1 MERRSMRWFAAAMA
15 VVSLTACGGG
25 GGDAPSDAGGSGSSA
40 NQSPSP
46 SPGPNPD
53 PGGTPP
59 APPPAGTPPS
69 PPAPPPVGTPPAAP
83 PPGSGTAPIPDPG
96 PGPVAPFTVTVA
108 SAPQRGLKLDWTA
121 VAGAVGY
128 RIERDADASDGVDN
142 LEFVAFVPAPAIS
155 RTFTDLPLVEAM
167 NHKYQVR
174 AIAAAGPELAMAAD
188 SVSGDLATSITSGPT
203 TLDDSSGN
211 MARAMATALR
221 DNSRHVLAVGLPG
234 ANLGMGTVKIYE
246 RPITGGA
253 WVEAQPGLS
262 LESLELEDH
271 FGASVALSPNGMYLA
286 VGIPGDDGATDGSGV
301 NPDPLPTALDVKD
314 SGAVQVYRY
323 VAGAGWTPDARIKA
337 INAGPRDSFGA
348 AVAISNDGH
357 LIVGAPNED
366 GSFPPGGYWINSF
379 IPAGLGDDRTNA
391 QDRGAVYG
399 YGRSSVGYSS
409 VLYMKPPIDGG
420 GRSLYYGAA
429 LALDA
434 LGQRLA
440 VGAPGASYNGSRA
453 GGVVFYDLSW
463 NLTTP
468 TEVFPEAA
476 LKEHVGTG
484 GERSVPLTD
493 DPPLSSSAF
502 RGLGGAL
509 AMSALGDWVA
519 AGYAEKG
526 GLVTGTGVSLPP
538 NAGQVALYRHQGGAW
553 AWHSSPTAPAP
564 RANDRFGISVSLV
577 NEGKGLQLLVG
588 AREDSSGHNGL
599 MRAADIAPESFSSTP
614 ETGAA
619 HYFVANAD
627 PSQPMV
633 LKARLKSPN
642 RIHQEW
648 LGLSIAMTKD
658 GNELLLSGQYQ
669 DDPNE
674 PFAKVIF
681 FGY

>member
-1 MERRSMRWFAAAMA
+1 MERRSMRWFAATMA
-15 VVSLTACGGG
+15 AVYLSACGGG
-25 GGDAPSDAGGSGSSA
+25 GGDAPSTNGGSGSNA
-40 NQSPSP
+40 NQNP
-46 SPGPNPD
+46 SPGPG

-59 APPPAGTPPS
+59 APPPAGTPPA
-69 PPAPPPVGTPPAAP
+69 PPAPPPAGTPPAAP

-96 PGPVAPFTVTVA
+96 PGPVTPFTVTVA
-108 SAPQRGLKLDWTA
+108 SAPQRGLTVEWTA
-121 VAGAVGY
+121 VDGAVGY
-128 RIERDADASDGVDN
+128 RIERDVDASDGVDN
-142 LEFVAFVPAPAIS
+142 FLTVVFEPAPALS

-167 NHKYQVR
+167 NHKYRVR
-174 AIAAAGPELAMAAD
+174 AIAEAGPVLATAAD
-188 SVSGDLATSITSGPT
+188 SVSGDLAASVNIGPT

-211 MARAMATALR
+211 MARAMATAMR

-234 ANLGMGTVKIYE
+234 ANLGMGMVKIYE
-246 RPITGGA
+246 RPVAGGA

-262 LESLELEDH
+262 LETAATGDY

-286 VGIPGDDGATDGSGV
+286 VGIPGDDGATAGTGV
-301 NPDPLPTALDVKD
+301 NPEPLAIEDDVED

-323 VAGAGWTPDARIKA
+323 VAGAGWMRDARIKA
-337 INAGPRDSFGA
+337 INAGSGDAFGA
-348 AVAISNDGH
+348 AVAISDDGH

-366 GSFPPGGYWINSF
+366 GALPPVGYLVISVFPE
-379 IPAGLGDDRTNA
+379 LGDQAIA
-391 QDRGAVYG
+391 QDRGAVYA

-409 VLYMKPPIDGG
+409 VTYLKPPVDGG

-434 LGQRLA
+434 MGQRLA
-440 VGAPGASYNGSRA
+440 VGAPGASYNGSKA
-453 GGVVFYDLSW
+453 GGVVFYELTW
-463 NLTTP
+463 NLTMP
-468 TEVFPEAA
+468 PGGPVAFPAVA
-476 LKEHVGTG
+476 LKEHFGTG
-484 GERSVPLTD
+484 GDRSVSPTTN
-493 DPPLSSSAF
+493 PSPSSSAF

-526 GLVTGTGVSLPP
+526 GLVTGTSVSLPL

-564 RANDRFGISVSLV
+564 RANDRFGISVCLV

-588 AREDSSGHNGL
+588 AREDGSGHNGL
-599 MRAADIAPESFSSTP
+599 MRAADIAPESFVSTP

-619 HYFVANAD
+619 YYFVANAD

-648 LGLSIAMTKD
+648 LGLSTAMTKD
-658 GNELLLSGQYQ
+658 GNELLLSGRYQ
-669 DDPNE
+669 GDSNE
-674 PFAKVIF
+674 PFSKVIF